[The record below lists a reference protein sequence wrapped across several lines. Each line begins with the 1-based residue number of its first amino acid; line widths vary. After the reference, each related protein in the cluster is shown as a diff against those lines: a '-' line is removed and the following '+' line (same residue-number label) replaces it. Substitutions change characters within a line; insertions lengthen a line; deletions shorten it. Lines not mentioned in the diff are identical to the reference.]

1 MMHPKLRRMINVQ
14 MKVKDS
20 NTVSRAAQK
29 KVDKER
35 VSQALNCL
43 QSEWK
48 SYLDEALVKTSRADI
63 LSQLQPGVGGKCKK
77 KQVKS
82 KLKMAQLLDV
92 FRRIGSL
99 R

>member
-1 MMHPKLRRMINVQ
+1 MMHPKLRRTIKVQ
-14 MKVKDS
+14 MKVKES
-20 NTVSRAAQK
+20 STVSRAAQK
-29 KVDKER
+29 KVEKER

-48 SYLDEALVKTSRADI
+48 SYLAEALVKTSRAEI
-63 LSQLQPGVGGKCKK
+63 LSQLQPGVGGKYKK
-77 KQVKS
+77 KQVMS

-92 FRRIGSL
+92 FRSIASL